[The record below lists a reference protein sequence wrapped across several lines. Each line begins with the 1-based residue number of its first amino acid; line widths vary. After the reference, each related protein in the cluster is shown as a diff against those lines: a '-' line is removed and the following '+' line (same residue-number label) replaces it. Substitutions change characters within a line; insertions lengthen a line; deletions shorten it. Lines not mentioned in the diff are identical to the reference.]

1 MQKVA
6 VFFVGNEKMTTF
18 AVRNERIDLNQEK
31 GKRIART
38 YLIIYYRAIH

>member
-1 MQKVA
+1 MQKIA

-31 GKRIART
+31 KSASRART
-38 YLIIYYRAIH
+38 L